1 MSHVNEIDDEKR
13 KENDKKIAHKHK
25 HPVACHDF
33 VCSQIYYIQCNET
46 TENHSFTRY
55 PAAKNVKHSVLSV
68 STIQKQQVFF
78 FADMRDFAPVFRSNC
93 VCLDFLQK
101 LSFLHGL

>member
-1 MSHVNEIDDEKR
+1 MSHVNERGDEKR
-13 KENDKKIAHKHK
+13 KENDKKIVFFKIAHKHK

-55 PAAKNVKHSVLSV
+55 PAAKDVEHSVLSV

-78 FADMRDFAPVFRSNC
+78 LPICEISHQFSAATVF
-93 VCLDFLQK
+93 V
-101 LSFLHGL
+101 

>member
-1 MSHVNEIDDEKR
+1 MNERGDEKR
-13 KENDKKIAHKHK
+13 KENDPKIAHKHQ

-55 PAAKNVKHSVLSV
+55 PAAKDVKHSVLSV

-78 FADMRDFAPVFRSNC
+78 LPICEISHQFSAATAFV
-93 VCLDFLQK
+93 
-101 LSFLHGL
+101 